1 VLFEPA
7 KQLESSHA
15 LATISQSG
23 SSLTF
28 VPPKAGV
35 STDLENPEVER
46 RRHAVLIA
54 TVKDF
59 ITTAEPVGSHQL
71 AKRYTL
77 GVRAATIRSLM
88 AELENEGFLSQPHT
102 SAGRM
107 PTEKAFRYYVDHLA
121 HSSRIGFDERA
132 QIEFQYSG
140 GPRDLNH
147 TMRETSRMLALLSG
161 LAALVMAPRLE
172 AVILESVN
180 FVRLRTRQVLAIFVA
195 ATGGAQTRIVDL
207 DRDFAQDALDRMA
220 RYLNEWICGR
230 TLESARASIER
241 ALHDDRAHYD
251 SFTTEALQLG
261 DAITVGAPSVE
272 IFVEGSAQA
281 LDQPEF
287 ADPVKLKELL
297 RALEDKTSLLQLLE
311 RSIAAHGPMV
321 CIGSE
326 NSDSNMADLSVV
338 ASAYAAGSTP
348 LGSVA
353 VVGPLRMDYSR
364 VIPIVDYTARALSR
378 ILEP

>member
-1 VLFEPA
+1 MDLWA
-7 KQLESSHA
+7 HA
-15 LATISQSG
+15 
-23 SSLTF
+23 
-28 VPPKAGV
+28 
-35 STDLENPEVER
+35 
-46 RRHAVLIA
+46 
-54 TVKDF
+54 
-59 ITTAEPVGSHQL
+59 
-71 AKRYTL
+71 
-77 GVRAATIRSLM
+77 
-88 AELENEGFLSQPHT
+88 
-102 SAGRM
+102 
-107 PTEKAFRYYVDHLA
+107 
-121 HSSRIGFDERA
+121 RIC
-132 QIEFQYSG
+132 
-140 GPRDLNH
+140 PR
-147 TMRETSRMLALLSG
+147 
-161 LAALVMAPRLE
+161 
-172 AVILESVN
+172 
-180 FVRLRTRQVLAIFVA
+180 
-195 ATGGAQTRIVDL
+195 
-207 DRDFAQDALDRMA
+207 FA
-220 RYLNEWICGR
+220 
-230 TLESARASIER
+230 
-241 ALHDDRAHYD
+241 
-251 SFTTEALQLG
+251 TEALQLG